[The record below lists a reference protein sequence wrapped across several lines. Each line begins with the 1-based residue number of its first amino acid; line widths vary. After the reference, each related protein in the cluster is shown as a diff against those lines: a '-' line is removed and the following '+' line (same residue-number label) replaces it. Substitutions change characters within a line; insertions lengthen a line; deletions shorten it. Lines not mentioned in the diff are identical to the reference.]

1 MKIGPNISQNGIL
14 FGINVGNN
22 RYYPGEPTTN
32 LLDNASTNAIPLLGN
47 AWGTYNTN
55 QYGSGTYFSIGS
67 VSSVSNNIVTM
78 TTSHGLRTYDV
89 MQPQTTGGGVT
100 AGTNYF
106 IKKVSN
112 TQFSLHSYNSSQDG
126 SQGYI
131 NPSTGTYKVHD
142 SIATD
147 SKISINSEN
156 FPTMWWGYPHL
167 PNSGLVKEWI
177 PNGFTNPSD
186 GFISDCIRQHITRA
200 DGPDHMA
207 YGANASFT
215 SNSPVYCSFW
225 ARAVDSNAVGKSC
238 TFYHYTYGVQSATA
252 YSMGFTLG
260 AVGVWERFGYT
271 WTSPNNTAISY
282 WFNPG
287 GPFKYDIA
295 NIQIEQKNHPTRFTT
310 GTRSTTQG
318 LLDVKRKTA
327 INVSN
332 VSFDSNGLMVFDGTD
347 DYLEV
352 PSFNITTNEFTL
364 EAVIKPNATSG
375 SYSIIKKN
383 TSNDYWPIFSM
394 SISGNDLEGYYSTP
408 TYGQCLEGAYTTNNP
423 FTNGNWYHV
432 VFSKGTA
439 GYTSMKLYINGVSVS
454 YTNYLYGSHVNAVAT
469 SDKPIHIG
477 RNFDTPNWI
486 HPFNG
491 EIPVVRVY
499 DKQLSDAEILENFKG
514 HQRRFG
520 IV

>member
-1 MKIGPNISQNGIL
+1 MKIGPNISQNGIV
-14 FGINVGNN
+14 FGINVGNS

-78 TTSHGLRTYDV
+78 TSSHGLRTYDV

-131 NPSTGTYKVHD
+131 NPSTGTHKVHD

-147 SKISINSEN
+147 SKISISSEN

-215 SNSPVYCSFW
+215 SNSPVYCSFY
-225 ARAVDSNAVGKSC
+225 ARSVDSNAVGKSC

-287 GPFKYDIA
+287 GPYKYDIA

-310 GTRSTTQG
+310 GTRSTTQS
-318 LLDVKRKTA
+318 LIDVARGGSIDVA
-327 INVSN
+327 N
-332 VSFDSNGLMVFDGTD
+332 VSFDSNGQITFDGT
-347 DYLEV
+347 
-352 PSFNITTNEFTL
+352 
-364 EAVIKPNATSG
+364 
-375 SYSIIKKN
+375 
-383 TSNDYWPIFSM
+383 NDYIDFFAPSLGGTATIEMVAKIGSGYSGKMFFGWNTYDVWCGGGHLGYNTGNGDVYG
-394 SISGNDLEGYYSTP
+394 ISSSSVSSLGLVSNWKHYVFEMRTDVSY
-408 TYGQCLEGAYTTNNP
+408 TNN
-423 FTNGNWYHV
+423 
-432 VFSKGTA
+432 KI
-439 GYTSMKLYINGVSVS
+439 YINGVQQSLSQQQSSEGSKSFNSGNGRIAVWKHDLNYCMPMDCHVFRVYNRALSQEEITQNYVS
-454 YTNYLYGSHVNAVAT
+454 Y
-469 SDKPIHIG
+469 
-477 RNFDTPNWI
+477 
-486 HPFNG
+486 
-491 EIPVVRVY
+491 
-499 DKQLSDAEILENFKG
+499 KG
-514 HQRRFG
+514 RFG
-520 IV
+520 IS